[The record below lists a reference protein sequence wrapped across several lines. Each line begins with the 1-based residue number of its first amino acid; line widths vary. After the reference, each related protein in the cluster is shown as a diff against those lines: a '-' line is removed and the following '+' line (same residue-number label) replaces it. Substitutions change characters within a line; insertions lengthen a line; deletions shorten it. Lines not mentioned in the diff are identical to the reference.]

1 MHFVKIGERVVRQVQ
16 SQRASTRDEI
26 LYLMKTKG
34 QLSVS
39 DLAIELGITEMAVRR
54 HLNTLERDQYI
65 QATLI
70 RQAMGRPS
78 NMYTLTEKGHDL
90 FPKNYSDIALDFLQ
104 DIESL
109 EGSEKIDE
117 LFERREERLYQK
129 LRERMQGLTFLEKIK
144 VLESIQNE
152 KGYMVKWEKV
162 GDRIVFREFNCP
174 ISDVAKTYNKACE
187 CELSLFQRLLGTEQ
201 IERPECLAKGGN
213 HCVYVIKQ

>member
-1 MHFVKIGERVVRQVQ
+1 MQ

-26 LYLMKTKG
+26 LYLIKTKG

-39 DLAIELGITEMAVRR
+39 ELAAELGITEMAVRR

-65 QATLI
+65 KATLL

-78 NMYTLTEKGHDL
+78 NLYTLTAKGHDL
-90 FPKNYSDIALDFLQ
+90 FPKNYSDLALDFLE
-104 DIESL
+104 DIEAL
-109 EGSEKIDE
+109 EGRKKVEE

-129 LRERMQGLTFLEKIK
+129 LRERMQGLSFLEKIK

-152 KGYMVKWEKV
+152 KGYMVKWEKK
-162 GDRIVFREFNCP
+162 GDCIVFRESNCP
-174 ISDVAKTYNKACE
+174 ISDVASIYNKACD

-201 IERPECLAKGGN
+201 IERTECLAKGGS
-213 HCVYVIKQ
+213 HCVYVMKQSSR